1 MHPQPLL
8 SDRARLWLLS
18 LCSGWTIALVV
29 LCVGMLSVGRAYAVP
44 VLDARS
50 ANADYLEI
58 DLRSHWQATVVS
70 STNSVAQAS
79 MDPQVVWDLPDA
91 QFGPLPAQH
100 RYKLNADQRLIGRLS
115 ISMQSQPSSL
125 LVEMPMP
132 RLDAVHLSYRYDAGP
147 WTDAS
152 AGDRIA
158 MVQWPFANRHPV
170 FVIPA
175 KTGQLHVVWN
185 IAQQGLLSTP
195 VYLRGDAGFREDRF
209 SHALRTGALLGLAL
223 VLTLVAL
230 GAATIFQRFS
240 FVAVALMTLCVGF
253 AVFCQGGVAG
263 VYLAKNS
270 TWFNDV
276 SKFVTGMLFGAMIP
290 WTIAVVAALK
300 LSALKIWRLSQMWL
314 VVGVL
319 AAAALSPTG
328 LRDIQAF
335 VLPLFLISSLCFAF
349 LIAASAVL
357 RKQAHAWWPLVAVAF
372 YSLGILAPLAAYFG
386 YAEGPQS
393 FMFSSLGFL
402 VSSLLLVY
410 ALALQYRHG
419 RMVMT
424 RAQTSHDRDVLTGL
438 FNRNG
443 FEKILRTNLKRIA
456 AEQSSAAFLYIRV
469 SDVQTL
475 HELYGGEGFESGL
488 VQIAA
493 AVSSC
498 VSVVDTVAR
507 ISPNVFAVMVIMPP
521 DHKLAHTLAQKIIT
535 RNMAIASHST
545 PMAQTLRIAM
555 AWLPT
560 AGSSLAD
567 IERRCNKA
575 LTKIEEG
582 KRMVWVGGV
591 HGHVDANAMGDGA
604 SQYHTPAADLRVS
617 DELPSLPGVINSIER
632 EMLGGAN
639 EDQLSA
645 EAGRFMRVMDE
656 QEVKQSSGA

>member
-8 SDRARLWLLS
+8 SDRAQLWLLS

-29 LCVGMLSVGRAYAVP
+29 LCAGLLSVGHAYAVP

-58 DLRSHWQATVVS
+58 DLRSHWQTTVVP
-70 STNSVAQAS
+70 STHSVAQAS
-79 MDPQVVWDLPDA
+79 MDPQAAWDLPDE
-91 QFGPLPAQH
+91 QFSPVPAPH
-100 RYKLNADQRLIGRLS
+100 RYKLNADQRLVARLS
-115 ISMQSQPSSL
+115 VTMQSQPSSL
-125 LVEMPMP
+125 LVELPMP
-132 RLDAVHLSYRYDAGP
+132 RLDAVHLSYRYDAEP
-147 WTDAS
+147 WTNAS

-175 KTGQLHVVWN
+175 KTGQLHIVWN
-185 IAQQGLLSTP
+185 IAQQGILSTP
-195 VYLRGDAGFREDRF
+195 VYFRGDAGFREDRF
-209 SHALRTGALLGLAL
+209 SHALRTGALLGLAI

-240 FVAVALMTLCVGF
+240 FLAVALMTLSVAL

-270 TWFNDV
+270 TWLNDV

-290 WTIAVVAALK
+290 WTIAVVTALR
-300 LSALKIWRLSQMWL
+300 LSALKIWRVTQMWL
-314 VVGVL
+314 ALGVIAAVV
-319 AAAALSPTG
+319 LSPLSMRNT
-328 LRDIQAF
+328 QAT
-335 VLPLFLISSLCFAF
+335 VLPLFLISSLAFAF
-349 LIAASAVL
+349 LIAASAAL
-357 RKQAHAWWPLVAVAF
+357 RRQAHAWWSVAAVVF

-393 FMFSSLGFL
+393 FMLSSLGFL

-419 RMVMT
+419 RMVMN

-438 FNRNG
+438 FNRSG
-443 FEKILRTNLKRIA
+443 FEKILRSNLKRMA
-456 AEQSSAAFLYIRV
+456 PEQSCAAFLYIRV

-507 ISPNVFAVMVIMPP
+507 ISPNVFAVMVMMPP
-521 DHKLAHTLAQKIIT
+521 EQKLAHTLAQKIIT

-555 AWLPT
+555 AWLPA
-560 AGSSLAD
+560 AGSNLPD
-567 IERRCNKA
+567 IERRCNRA

-582 KRMVWVGGV
+582 KRVVWVGSA
-591 HGHVDANAMGDGA
+591 HGHLEATTTSDGA
-604 SQYHTPAADLRVS
+604 SLHHTPAADLRVS
-617 DELPSLPGVINSIER
+617 DELPSLPGVINRIER
-632 EMLGGAN
+632 DMLGGAN
-639 EDQLSA
+639 EDQLST
-645 EAGRFMRVMDE
+645 EARRFMRVMDA
-656 QEVKQSSGA
+656 QEVKQSAGA